1 MIPLRP
7 YYFVLGYL
15 PTCMALLTAPSPY
28 LTLQLQEREG
38 EDGTGKCIEK
48 EGKRKG
54 GKGREE
60 EKKE

>member
-1 MIPLRP
+1 
-7 YYFVLGYL
+7 
-15 PTCMALLTAPSPY
+15 MALLTAPSPY